1 MPLPDDTNAVFIVA
15 ACCTFLAAAVE
26 REVFM
31 GVGHKF
37 MALAP
42 WPSEG
47 PAHSEAESIS
57 GFS

>member
-1 MPLPDDTNAVFIVA
+1 MPLPADTHAVFVVA
-15 ACCTFLAAAVE
+15 ACCTFLAAAAD
-26 REVFM
+26 RVFM

-42 WPSEG
+42 WPSKG
-47 PAHSEAESIS
+47 PAHREAESIS